1 MRPLMVSEVNQ
12 YIKKLI
18 SSDMLLNSIQI
29 EGEISNYTHHYS
41 GHMYF
46 SLKDEKSRIRC
57 VMFNSDNV
65 NVNFRPKDG
74 AKVTVT
80 GSISVYEKDGSYQVY
95 VRKMEKQGIGDL
107 YRAFNLLKE
116 KLEEEGLFDSEFK
129 KELPALPRTIGV
141 VTSSTGAAIRDI
153 VSILKRRYPPVKIV
167 VYPALVQGEG
177 APSNIIKGLR
187 MLDDRDDIDLII
199 TGRGGG
205 SMEELF
211 AFNDEK
217 LARCIFGLKTPVISA
232 VGHESDFTIADFVA
246 DVRASTPSAAAELA
260 VPDKESLLEELRS
273 MGWTVESIV
282 ERSLTDER
290 RTLVSHNR
298 TLSFLSPEQ
307 RIMDRK
313 MDIDN
318 VLREIQ
324 HNIEKKLMREER
336 KLFAFENKLH
346 IANPERVLAKGYGI
360 ITDHKGNV
368 RKAVSELNKDER
380 LYIRMIDGKADVV
393 VIDTE
398 EEKNEYQ

>member
-57 VMFNSDNV
+57 VMFNSDNI

-107 YRAFNLLKE
+107 YRAFNLLKD
-116 KLEEEGLFDSEFK
+116 KLEKEGLFDSEFK
-129 KELPALPRTIGV
+129 KDLPAFPMTIGV

-153 VSILKRRYPPVKIV
+153 VSILKRRYPPIKIV
-167 VYPALVQGEG
+167 VYPALVQGDG
-177 APSNIIKGLR
+177 APSNIIKGLK
-187 MLDDRDDIDLII
+187 MLDVRDDIDLII

-217 LARCIFGLKTPVISA
+217 LARCIFGLKTPLISA

-273 MGWTVESIV
+273 IGWTVERIMES
-282 ERSLTDER
+282 SLTNER
-290 RTLVSHNR
+290 RTLIAHNR

-313 MDIDN
+313 IDLDN
-318 VLREIQ
+318 VLRGIQ
-324 HNIEKKLMREER
+324 HNIEKRLMREER
-336 KLFAFENKLH
+336 NLFALESRLQ
-346 IANPERVLAKGYGI
+346 IANPEGVLAKGYGI

-368 RKAVSELNKDER
+368 RKGVAELNKDER
-380 LYIRMIDGKADVV
+380 LYIRMIDGRADVV
-393 VIDTE
+393 VIDTKE
-398 EEKNEYQ
+398 DKNGYQ